1 MGFAEAKQ
9 AYISEEEYMRGEEF
23 STFRHEYLDGQ
34 VYMMAG
40 ASDKHNLIAGNM
52 LSLLHAGLPEE
63 CDVFIADMKV
73 RIQSTRGTMFYYPD
87 VMVSC
92 AEMDRAKYYRAQPR
106 LIVEVLSP
114 ATERQDRGEKFWQ
127 YQQIPSLQEY
137 LLLSQD
143 APEATLFR
151 RATGW
156 QPEVYRDGA
165 IRLESVGLD
174 APLDALYRRVRL
186 NMTS

>member
-9 AYISEEEYMRGEEF
+9 AYISEEEYVQGEEF
-23 STFRHEYLDGQ
+23 SALKHEYLDGQ

-40 ASDKHNLIAGNM
+40 ASDKHNLICSNVNAFLNI
-52 LSLLHAGLPEE
+52 HLPDQCE
-63 CDVFIADMKV
+63 VFVSDMKV
-73 RIQSTRGTMFYYPD
+73 RIQSKLETMFYYPD

-92 AEMDRAKYYRAQPR
+92 AAMDRAKYYRAQPR

-186 NMTS
+186 NMTP